1 VTTAAIQINKRRF
14 AMSKR
19 LKLLLAGIVLAAAS
33 GTAAAHGGV
42 SFGITLGVPVAPVYV
57 APPPAVYYEPVS
69 VYYAPAPRVYY
80 APAYYGPPAVVIRAD
95 RGFRH
100 GYHRRHWR

>member
-1 VTTAAIQINKRRF
+1 
-14 AMSKR
+14 MSKR

-100 GYHRRHWR
+100 RHYRHDWR